1 MKLLGYLRINLLVQ
15 GRHVISQALDTNH
28 TFASVLG
35 SIDLLFNKGRCGLDG
50 LLGSLLLDELVDGL
64 LVVSLGLTETVYT
77 ALQSVISG
85 LTNVLIFRC
94 HRRL

>member
-1 MKLLGYLRINLLVQ
+1 MLCFLRLDLLVH
-15 GRHVISQALDTNH
+15 GRYIISQALDTDH

-35 SIDLLFNKGRCGLDG
+35 SIDGLFNESRCRLDG
-50 LLGSLLLDELVDGL
+50 LLGGLLLDELIDGL
-64 LVVSLGLTETVYT
+64 LMVSFGLTETVNT
-77 ALQSVISG
+77 AFQSVISG

>member
-1 MKLLGYLRINLLVQ
+1 MFGNLDICAVSYLLR
-15 GRHVISQALDTNH
+15 S
-28 TFASVLG
+28 
-35 SIDLLFNKGRCGLDG
+35 G
-50 LLGSLLLDELVDGL
+50 LLRELVDGL